1 MEDYLQKYY
10 SKKYPN
16 YSILKQMAIDSQ
28 INGSNIENIMSNNS
42 KDEWLEGVKKWYTMN
57 LNRHL
62 TTEQVFHT
70 LFMCLDDLKKGEE
83 TYSKQPINKG
93 AMDLLYE
100 VPSTAPFV
108 LVQMLITPNY
118 HFVSK
123 KQNKRNHTTKN
134 RHNKRKTS
142 NKNKPNNTQKQSNTK

>member
-83 TYSKQPINKG
+83 TFSKQPINKG
-93 AMDLLYE
+93 TTDLLYE

>member
-10 SKKYPN
+10 SKTYPN
-16 YSILKQMAIDSQ
+16 YSILKQMVVDAK
-28 INGSNIENIMSNNS
+28 INGNNIENIMSNNS

-62 TTEQVFHT
+62 TTEQAFHT

-83 TYSKQPINKG
+83 TFSKQPINKG
-93 AMDLLYE
+93 TTGILYE
-100 VPSTAPFV
+100 IPKTAPFI

-118 HFVSK
+118 QLVFK
-123 KQNKRNHTTKN
+123 KQQKRNHTSKN
-134 RHNKRKTS
+134 RHNKRK
-142 NKNKPNNTQKQSNTK
+142 PSNT